1 MKRDDR
7 NTEPLRLIR
16 PEWRFFALGSLGS
29 VIVAATAPLL
39 PLLVVRPLFDEVLGK
54 GNFAQLPN
62 LIALSLAILLTS
74 SLALYAQDAL
84 YGLGAAHFAARV
96 RTGLYDTALD
106 AEVTSKD
113 TSSGVAARTALD
125 VRELELF
132 YSGDLTS
139 IVGQGLSIVTVS
151 AALLIASPTMTLLL
165 VAVFAPLVL
174 ISSAINA
181 RLEQSLSNAQ
191 RLAQTAAA
199 WFAQTLEKRE
209 LLKSFR
215 AEPRFKTV
223 FADIN
228 QAARRASSRR
238 SGLVALSA
246 PLAQLT
252 AGLGA
257 IALLG
262 FASLE
267 VQNGRL
273 TIAGLTSYVS
283 LLALAL
289 GPAQIFARGY
299 ARQSAIRAPAK
310 SIAALL
316 EVSMPLETGT
326 LTTRP
331 TGDLAL
337 EGVSLIYPD
346 ALAPALHNVSFNLT
360 RGQTLAI
367 IGSSGSGKT
376 TLTRLLLRLLEPDAG
391 RITLGGVNSRDY
403 TRAAWRSSFAFV
415 PQAAQLLPGS
425 VRENLT
431 LFGQSS
437 DDALWSALERVG
449 LKAEIAALPD
459 QLEFRLG
466 ENGAGLS
473 GGQGQ
478 RLAIARALLLDAD
491 ILILDEPTASLDSA
505 SEGIVR
511 DTLLA
516 LGGTK
521 TVIVIAHR
529 LTTIQHADFIAVFE
543 NGALLEF
550 GSPIELRAQS
560 GRYAELLALS
570 ISGSSRHE

>member
-1 MKRDDR
+1 M
-7 NTEPLRLIR
+7 IR

-54 GNFAQLPN
+54 GNFTQLPM

-84 YGLGAAHFAARV
+84 YGLGAAIFAARV
-96 RTGLYDTALD
+96 RAELYSSALD
-106 AEVTSKD
+106 AETASLE

-132 YSGDLTS
+132 YTGDLTS

-165 VAVFAPLVL
+165 VTVFAPLII
-174 ISSAINA
+174 ISGAINA
-181 RLEQSLSNAQ
+181 RLEQALNSAQ

-215 AEPRFKTV
+215 AESRFKAV

-228 QAARRASSRR
+228 TDSRRASSRR

-267 VQNGRL
+267 VQSGRL

-283 LLALAL
+283 LLALVL

-310 SIAALL
+310 AIAALL
-316 EVSMPLETGT
+316 EVSASLETGT
-326 LTTRP
+326 LTRHP
-331 TGDLAL
+331 TGDLAI
-337 EGVSLIYPD
+337 EGISVTYPD
-346 ALAPALHNVSFNLT
+346 ALAPALHNVSFNVT
-360 RGQTLAI
+360 RGQTLAV

-391 RITLGGVNSRDY
+391 RVTLGGVDSRTF
-403 TRAAWRSSFAFV
+403 TRAAWRSSFAYV
-415 PQAAQLLPGS
+415 PQAAQLFPGS
-425 VRENLT
+425 VRDNLT
-431 LFGQSS
+431 LFGHGS
-437 DDALWSALERVG
+437 DDQLWAVLEQVG
-449 LKAEIAALPD
+449 LRAEIAALPN

-505 SEGIVR
+505 SESIVR

-516 LGGTK
+516 LRGEK

-529 LTTIQHADFIAVFE
+529 LSTIQHADKIAVFE
-543 NGALLEF
+543 NGVLLEF
-550 GSPIELRAQS
+550 GSPLELKAQS
-560 GRYAELLALS
+560 GRYAELMALS
-570 ISGSSRHE
+570 VSGSSRHE

>member
-1 MKRDDR
+1 MKLPV
-7 NTEPLRLIR
+7 TLALIR
-16 PEWRFFALGSLGS
+16 PEWRFFALGTLGS
-29 VIVAATAPLL
+29 VILAATAPLL

-54 GNFAQLPN
+54 GNFAQLPM
-62 LIALSLAILLTS
+62 LIAVSLTILMTS

-96 RTGLYDTALD
+96 RAQLYDTALD
-106 AEVTSKD
+106 NETASVE

-132 YSGDLTS
+132 YTGDLTS
-139 IVGQGLSIVTVS
+139 IVGQGLSIITVS

-165 VAVFAPLVL
+165 VAVFAPLIL
-174 ISSAINA
+174 ISSQINA
-181 RLEQSLSNAQ
+181 RLEQSLNAAQ
-191 RLAQTAAA
+191 RLAQSAAT

-215 AEPRFKTV
+215 AEPRFKAV

-228 QAARRASSRR
+228 TDSRRASSRR

-246 PLAQLT
+246 PLAQFT

-267 VQNGRL
+267 VQADRL
-273 TIAGLTSYVS
+273 TVAGLTSYVS

-316 EVSMPLETGT
+316 TVAPPLETGT
-326 LTTRP
+326 LTMRP
-331 TGDLAL
+331 TGDLTL
-337 EGVSLIYPD
+337 TGVSLTYPD
-346 ALAPALHNVSFNLT
+346 ALTPALHNVTLRVA
-360 RGQTLAI
+360 RGQTLAV

-391 RITLGGVNSRDY
+391 QIALGGVDSRDY
-403 TRAAWRSSFAFV
+403 VRAAWRSAFAFV
-415 PQAAQLLPGS
+415 PQAAQLFPGS
-425 VRENLT
+425 VRDNLT

-437 DDALWSALERVG
+437 DDALWSVLEQVG

-459 QLEFRLG
+459 QLEFKLL

-511 DTLLA
+511 ETLMGLRGA
-516 LGGTK
+516 K

-529 LTTIQHADFIAVFE
+529 LSTIQHADFIAVFE

-550 GSPIELRAQS
+550 GSPTSLKAQS
-560 GRYAELLALS
+560 GRYAELLLL
-570 ISGSSRHE
+570 SGSSRSG

>member
-1 MKRDDR
+1 M
-7 NTEPLRLIR
+7 IR

-54 GNFAQLPN
+54 GNFAQLPM

-84 YGLGAAHFAARV
+84 YGLGAAMFAARV
-96 RTGLYDTALD
+96 RAELYSSALD
-106 AEVTSKD
+106 AETASLE

-132 YSGDLTS
+132 YTSDLTS

-165 VAVFAPLVL
+165 VTVFAPLII

-181 RLEQSLSNAQ
+181 RLEQALNSAQ

-215 AEPRFKTV
+215 AESRFKAV

-228 QAARRASSRR
+228 TDSRSASSRR

-267 VQNGRL
+267 VQSGRL

-310 SIAALL
+310 AIAALL
-316 EVSMPLETGT
+316 EVPAPLETGT

-331 TGDLAL
+331 TGDLAI
-337 EGVSLIYPD
+337 EEISVTYPD
-346 ALAPALHNVSFNLT
+346 ALAPALHNVSFNVT
-360 RGQTLAI
+360 RGQTLAV

-391 RITLGGVNSRDY
+391 RVTLGGVDSRAF
-403 TRAAWRSSFAFV
+403 TRAAWRSSFAYV
-415 PQAAQLLPGS
+415 PQAAQLFPGS
-425 VRENLT
+425 VRDNLT
-431 LFGQSS
+431 LFGHGSEDQ
-437 DDALWSALERVG
+437 LWAVLEQVG

-478 RLAIARALLLDAD
+478 RLAIARALLLNAD

-505 SEGIVR
+505 SESIVR
-511 DTLLA
+511 DTLLS
-516 LGGTK
+516 LRGEK

-529 LTTIQHADFIAVFE
+529 LSTIQHADKIAVFE
-543 NGALLEF
+543 NGVLLEF
-550 GSPIELRAQS
+550 GSPLELKAQP
-560 GRYAELLALS
+560 GRYAELLSLS
-570 ISGSSRHE
+570 VSGSSRHE

>member
-1 MKRDDR
+1 M
-7 NTEPLRLIR
+7 IR

-54 GNFAQLPN
+54 GNFTQLPM

-84 YGLGAAHFAARV
+84 YGLGAAMFAARV
-96 RTGLYDTALD
+96 RAELYSSALD
-106 AEVTSKD
+106 AETASLE

-132 YSGDLTS
+132 YTGDLTS

-165 VAVFAPLVL
+165 VTVFAPLII
-174 ISSAINA
+174 ISGAINA
-181 RLEQSLSNAQ
+181 RLEQALNSAQ

-215 AEPRFKTV
+215 AESRFKAV

-228 QAARRASSRR
+228 TDSRRASSRR

-267 VQNGRL
+267 VQSGRL

-283 LLALAL
+283 LLALVL

-310 SIAALL
+310 AIAALL
-316 EVSMPLETGT
+316 EVSASLETGT
-326 LTTRP
+326 LTRHP
-331 TGDLAL
+331 TGDLAI
-337 EGVSLIYPD
+337 EGISVTYPD
-346 ALAPALHNVSFNLT
+346 ALAPALHNVSFNVT
-360 RGQTLAI
+360 RGQTLAV

-391 RITLGGVNSRDY
+391 RVTLGGVDSRTF
-403 TRAAWRSSFAFV
+403 TRAAWRSSFAYV
-415 PQAAQLLPGS
+415 PQAAQLFPGS
-425 VRENLT
+425 VRDNLT
-431 LFGQSS
+431 LFGHGS
-437 DDALWSALERVG
+437 DDQLWAVLEQVG
-449 LKAEIAALPD
+449 LRAEIAALPN

-505 SEGIVR
+505 SESIVR

-516 LGGTK
+516 LRGEK

-529 LTTIQHADFIAVFE
+529 LSTIQHADKIAVFE
-543 NGALLEF
+543 NGVLLEF
-550 GSPIELRAQS
+550 GSPLELKAQP
-560 GRYAELLALS
+560 GRYAELLSLS
-570 ISGSSRHE
+570 VSGSSRHE

>member
-1 MKRDDR
+1 MKLPV
-7 NTEPLRLIR
+7 TLELIR
-16 PEWRFFALGSLGS
+16 PEWKFFALGTLGS
-29 VIVAATAPLL
+29 VVLAAAAPLL

-54 GNFAQLPN
+54 GDFAGLPN
-62 LIALSLAILLTS
+62 LIALSLVILTIS

-96 RTGLYDTALD
+96 RAGLYSGALD
-106 AEVTSKD
+106 NESASTE

-132 YSGDLTS
+132 YAGDLTS
-139 IVGQGLSIVTVS
+139 IVGQGLSILTVS

-165 VAVFAPLVL
+165 IAVFAPLMF
-174 ISSAINA
+174 ISSAINS
-181 RLEQSLSNAQ
+181 RLEQSLSAAQ
-191 RLAQTAAA
+191 QLAQTAAA
-199 WFAQTLEKRE
+199 WFSQTLEKRE

-215 AEPRFKTV
+215 AEPRFKAV
-223 FADIN
+223 FAAIN
-228 QAARRASSRR
+228 TDSRRASSRR
-238 SGLVALSA
+238 SGLVALSV

-267 VQNGRL
+267 VQGGRL

-299 ARQSAIRAPAK
+299 ARGSAIRAPAK

-316 EVSMPLETGT
+316 KVPAPLETGT

-331 TGDLAL
+331 TGDLSL
-337 EGVSLIYPD
+337 EGVSVTYPD
-346 ALAPALHNVSFNLT
+346 ALAPALHDVSFNVA
-360 RGQTLAI
+360 RGQTLAV

-376 TLTRLLLRLLEPDAG
+376 TLTRLLLRSLEPDAG
-391 RITLGGVNSRDY
+391 RIALGGQSSTSF
-403 TRAAWRSSFAFV
+403 TRAAWRSAFSFV

-425 VRENLT
+425 VRDNLT
-431 LFGQSS
+431 LFGQGS
-437 DDALWSALERVG
+437 DDALWDVLEQVG

-459 QLEFRLG
+459 GLEFTLG

-511 DTLLA
+511 DTLLS
-516 LGGTK
+516 LRGEK

-529 LTTIQHADFIAVFE
+529 LSTIQHADKIAVLE

-550 GSPIELRAQS
+550 GSPMDLKAQS

-570 ISGSSRHE
+570 VGGSLAK

>member
-1 MKRDDR
+1 M
-7 NTEPLRLIR
+7 IR

-54 GNFAQLPN
+54 GNFTQLPM

-84 YGLGAAHFAARV
+84 YGLGAAIFAARV
-96 RTGLYDTALD
+96 RAELYSSALD
-106 AEVTSKD
+106 AETASLE

-132 YSGDLTS
+132 YTGDLTS

-165 VAVFAPLVL
+165 VTVFAPLII
-174 ISSAINA
+174 ISGAINA
-181 RLEQSLSNAQ
+181 RLEQALNSAQ

-215 AEPRFKTV
+215 AESRFKAV

-228 QAARRASSRR
+228 TDSRRASSRR

-267 VQNGRL
+267 VQSGRL

-283 LLALAL
+283 LLALVL

-310 SIAALL
+310 AIAALL
-316 EVSMPLETGT
+316 EVSASLETGT
-326 LTTRP
+326 LTRHP
-331 TGDLAL
+331 TGDLAI
-337 EGVSLIYPD
+337 EGISVTYPD
-346 ALAPALHNVSFNLT
+346 ALAPALHNVSFNVT
-360 RGQTLAI
+360 RGQTLAV

-391 RITLGGVNSRDY
+391 RVTLGGVDSRTF
-403 TRAAWRSSFAFV
+403 TRAAWRSSFAYV
-415 PQAAQLLPGS
+415 PQAAQLFPGS
-425 VRENLT
+425 VRDNLT
-431 LFGQSS
+431 LFGHGS
-437 DDALWSALERVG
+437 DDQLWAVLEQVG
-449 LKAEIAALPD
+449 LRAEIAALPN

-505 SEGIVR
+505 SESIVR

-516 LGGTK
+516 LRGEK

-529 LTTIQHADFIAVFE
+529 LSTIQHADKIAVFE
-543 NGALLEF
+543 NGVLLEF
-550 GSPIELRAQS
+550 GSPLELKAQP
-560 GRYAELLALS
+560 GRYAELLSLS
-570 ISGSSRHE
+570 VSGSSRHE

>member
-1 MKRDDR
+1 M
-7 NTEPLRLIR
+7 IR

-54 GNFAQLPN
+54 GNFAQLPM

-84 YGLGAAHFAARV
+84 YGLGAAMFAARV
-96 RTGLYDTALD
+96 RAELYSSALD
-106 AEVTSKD
+106 AETASLE

-132 YSGDLTS
+132 YTSDLTS

-165 VAVFAPLVL
+165 VTVFAPLII

-181 RLEQSLSNAQ
+181 RLEQALNSAQ

-215 AEPRFKTV
+215 AESRFKAV

-228 QAARRASSRR
+228 TDSRSASSRR

-267 VQNGRL
+267 VQSGRL

-310 SIAALL
+310 AIAALL
-316 EVSMPLETGT
+316 EVPAPLETGT

-331 TGDLAL
+331 TGDLAI
-337 EGVSLIYPD
+337 EEISVTYPD
-346 ALAPALHNVSFNLT
+346 ALAPALHNVSFNVT
-360 RGQTLAI
+360 RGQTLAV

-391 RITLGGVNSRDY
+391 RVTLGGVDSRAF
-403 TRAAWRSSFAFV
+403 TRAAWRSSFAYV
-415 PQAAQLLPGS
+415 PQAAQLFPGS
-425 VRENLT
+425 VRDNLT
-431 LFGQSS
+431 LFGHGSEDQ
-437 DDALWSALERVG
+437 LWAVLEQVG

-478 RLAIARALLLDAD
+478 RLAIARALLLNAD

-505 SEGIVR
+505 SESIVR

-516 LGGTK
+516 LRGEK

-529 LTTIQHADFIAVFE
+529 LSTIQHADKIAVFE
-543 NGALLEF
+543 NGVLLEF
-550 GSPIELRAQS
+550 GSPLELKAQS

-570 ISGSSRHE
+570 VGGSSRPE

>member
-1 MKRDDR
+1 M
-7 NTEPLRLIR
+7 IR

-54 GNFAQLPN
+54 GNFTQLPM

-84 YGLGAAHFAARV
+84 YGLGAAMFAARV
-96 RTGLYDTALD
+96 RAELYSSALD
-106 AEVTSKD
+106 AETASLE

-132 YSGDLTS
+132 YTSDLTS

-165 VAVFAPLVL
+165 VTVFAPLII
-174 ISSAINA
+174 ISGAINA
-181 RLEQSLSNAQ
+181 RLEQALNSAQ

-215 AEPRFKTV
+215 AESRFKAV

-228 QAARRASSRR
+228 TDSRSASSRR

-267 VQNGRL
+267 VQSGRL

-310 SIAALL
+310 AIAALL
-316 EVSMPLETGT
+316 EVPAPLETGT

-331 TGDLAL
+331 TGDLAI
-337 EGVSLIYPD
+337 EEISVTYPD
-346 ALAPALHNVSFNLT
+346 ALAPALHNVSFNVT
-360 RGQTLAI
+360 RGQTLAV

-391 RITLGGVNSRDY
+391 RVTLGGVDSRAF
-403 TRAAWRSSFAFV
+403 TRAAWRSSFAYV
-415 PQAAQLLPGS
+415 PQAAQLFPGS
-425 VRENLT
+425 VRDNLT
-431 LFGQSS
+431 LFGHGSEDQ
-437 DDALWSALERVG
+437 LWAVLEQVG

-478 RLAIARALLLDAD
+478 RLAIARALLLNAD

-505 SEGIVR
+505 SESIVR
-511 DTLLA
+511 DTLLS
-516 LGGTK
+516 LRGEK

-529 LTTIQHADFIAVFE
+529 LSTIQHADKIAVFE
-543 NGALLEF
+543 NGVLLEF
-550 GSPIELRAQS
+550 GSPLELKAQS

-570 ISGSSRHE
+570 VGGSSRPE

>member
-1 MKRDDR
+1 M
-7 NTEPLRLIR
+7 NAGPLRLIR

-29 VIVAATAPLL
+29 VIAAATAPLL

-54 GNFAQLPN
+54 GNFAQLPM

-84 YGLGAAHFAARV
+84 YGLGAAMFAARV
-96 RTGLYDTALD
+96 RAELYSSALD
-106 AEVTSKD
+106 AESASLE

-132 YSGDLTS
+132 YTSDLTS

-165 VAVFAPLVL
+165 VAVFAPLII
-174 ISSAINA
+174 ISSTINA
-181 RLEQSLSNAQ
+181 RLEQALNSAQ

-215 AEPRFKTV
+215 AESRFKAV

-228 QAARRASSRR
+228 TDSRRASSRR

-283 LLALAL
+283 LLALVL

-310 SIAALL
+310 AIAALL
-316 EVSMPLETGT
+316 EVSAPLETGT
-326 LTTRP
+326 LITRP
-331 TGDLAL
+331 TGDLAI
-337 EGVSLIYPD
+337 EGISVTYPD
-346 ALAPALHNVSFNLT
+346 ALAPALHNVSFNVT
-360 RGQTLAI
+360 RGQTLAV

-391 RITLGGVNSRDY
+391 RVTLGGVDSRTF
-403 TRAAWRSSFAFV
+403 TRAAWRSSFAYV
-415 PQAAQLLPGS
+415 PQAAQLFPGS
-425 VRENLT
+425 VRDNLT
-431 LFGQSS
+431 LFGRGS
-437 DDALWSALERVG
+437 DDQLWAVLEQVG

-511 DTLLA
+511 DTLLS
-516 LGGTK
+516 LRGEK

-529 LTTIQHADFIAVFE
+529 LSTIQHADTIAVFE
-543 NGALLEF
+543 NGVLLEF
-550 GSPIELRAQS
+550 GSPIELKAQS

-570 ISGSSRHE
+570 VSGSSRHE

>member
-1 MKRDDR
+1 MKLPV
-7 NTEPLRLIR
+7 TLELIR
-16 PEWRFFALGSLGS
+16 PEWKFFALGTLGS
-29 VIVAATAPLL
+29 VILAATAPLL
-39 PLLVVRPLFDEVLGK
+39 PLLVVRPLFSEVLGN

-74 SLALYAQDAL
+74 SLALYMQDAL

-96 RTGLYDTALD
+96 RAGLYDTALD
-106 AEVTSKD
+106 AESTSLE

-132 YSGDLTS
+132 YTGDLTS

-165 VAVFAPLVL
+165 VAVFAPLIL

-181 RLEQSLSNAQ
+181 RLEQALNAAQ

-215 AEPRFKTV
+215 AESRFKTV
-223 FADIN
+223 FAEIN
-228 QAARRASSRR
+228 LDSRRASSRR

-246 PLAQLT
+246 PLAQFT
-252 AGLGA
+252 SGLGA

-267 VQNGRL
+267 VQGGRL

-299 ARQSAIRAPAK
+299 ARQSAIRSPAK

-316 EVSMPLETGT
+316 TVQAPLETGT

-331 TGDLAL
+331 TGDLSL
-337 EGVSLIYPD
+337 ENIRLTYPD
-346 ALAPALHNVSFNLT
+346 ALAPALHDVRFSLT

-391 RITLGGVNSRDY
+391 RVTLGGVDSRTF
-403 TRAAWRSSFAFV
+403 TRAAWRSAFSFV
-415 PQAAQLLPGS
+415 PQAAQMLPGS
-425 VRENLT
+425 VRDNLT
-431 LFGQSS
+431 LFGQAS
-437 DDALWSALERVG
+437 DDALWHVLERVG

-459 QLEFRLG
+459 GLEFRLG

-491 ILILDEPTASLDSA
+491 VLILDEPTASLDSQ

-516 LGGTK
+516 LRGEK

-529 LTTIQHADFIAVFE
+529 LSTIQHADKIAVLE

-550 GSPIELRAQS
+550 GSPLELLAQS

-570 ISGSSRHE
+570 VSGSPRSA

>member
-1 MKRDDR
+1 M
-7 NTEPLRLIR
+7 IR

-54 GNFAQLPN
+54 GNFTQLPM

-84 YGLGAAHFAARV
+84 YGLGAAMFAARV
-96 RTGLYDTALD
+96 RAELYSKALD
-106 AEVTSKD
+106 AETASLE

-132 YSGDLTS
+132 YTSDLTS

-165 VAVFAPLVL
+165 VTVFAPLII

-181 RLEQSLSNAQ
+181 RLEQALNSAQ

-215 AEPRFKTV
+215 AESRFKAV

-228 QAARRASSRR
+228 TDSRSASSRR

-267 VQNGRL
+267 VQSGRL

-310 SIAALL
+310 AIAALL
-316 EVSMPLETGT
+316 EVPAPLETGT

-331 TGDLAL
+331 TGDLAI
-337 EGVSLIYPD
+337 EEISVTYPD
-346 ALAPALHNVSFNLT
+346 ALAPALHNVSFNVT
-360 RGQTLAI
+360 RGQTLAV

-391 RITLGGVNSRDY
+391 RVTLGGVDSRAF
-403 TRAAWRSSFAFV
+403 TRAAWRSSFAYV
-415 PQAAQLLPGS
+415 PQAAQLFPGS
-425 VRENLT
+425 VRDNLT
-431 LFGQSS
+431 LFGHGSEDQ
-437 DDALWSALERVG
+437 LWAVLEQVG

-478 RLAIARALLLDAD
+478 RLAIARALLLNAD

-505 SEGIVR
+505 SESIVR

-516 LGGTK
+516 LRGEK

-529 LTTIQHADFIAVFE
+529 LTTIQHADQIAVFE

-550 GSPIELRAQS
+550 GSPLELKAQP
-560 GRYAELLALS
+560 GRYAELLSLS
-570 ISGSSRHE
+570 VSGSSRHE

>member
-96 RTGLYDTALD
+96 RTGLYDTALE
-106 AEVTSKD
+106 AEVASKD

-331 TGDLAL
+331 TGDLSL
-337 EGVSLIYPD
+337 EGISLTYPD

-391 RITLGGVNSRDY
+391 RITLGGVNSRDFI
-403 TRAAWRSSFAFV
+403 RAAWRSSFAFV
-415 PQAAQLLPGS
+415 PQAAQLLPCS

>member
-1 MKRDDR
+1 MKLPV
-7 NTEPLRLIR
+7 TLELIR
-16 PEWRFFALGSLGS
+16 TEWRFFALGTLGS
-29 VIVAATAPLL
+29 VILALSAPLL

-54 GNFAQLPN
+54 GDFAQLPR
-62 LIALSLAILLTS
+62 LIALSLAILLVS

-84 YGLGAAHFAARV
+84 YGLGAAAFAARV
-96 RTGLYDTALD
+96 RAGLYSNALD
-106 AEVTSKD
+106 AESASLE

-132 YSGDLTS
+132 YTGDLTS

-165 VAVFAPLVL
+165 VAVFAPLML
-174 ISSAINA
+174 ISSAINS
-181 RLEQSLSNAQ
+181 RLEQSLSHAQ
-191 RLAQTAAA
+191 RLAQAAAA
-199 WFAQTLEKRE
+199 WFSQTLEKRE

-215 AEPRFKTV
+215 AESRFQAV

-228 QAARRASSRR
+228 TDSRRASSRR
-238 SGLVALSA
+238 STLVALSA

-267 VQNGRL
+267 VQAGRL

-299 ARQSAIRAPAK
+299 ARGSAIRAPAK
-310 SIAALL
+310 SIKALL
-316 EVSMPLETGT
+316 TVPAPLETGT

-331 TGDLAL
+331 TGDLSL
-337 EGVSLIYPD
+337 EGVSLTYPD
-346 ALAPALHNVSFNLT
+346 ALAPALNSVTLRVT
-360 RGQTLAI
+360 RGQTLAV

-391 RITLGGVNSRDY
+391 RVALGGVDSRAF
-403 TRAAWRSSFAFV
+403 TRAVWRSAFAFV

-425 VRENLT
+425 VRDNLT
-431 LFGQSS
+431 LFGQRS
-437 DDALWSALERVG
+437 DDALWGVLEQVG
-449 LKAEIAALPD
+449 LKTEIAALPD
-459 QLEFRLG
+459 QLEFKLL

-516 LGGTK
+516 LRGAK

-529 LTTIQHADFIAVFE
+529 LSTIQHADLIAVFE

-550 GSPIELRAQS
+550 GSPIDLKAQA

-570 ISGSSRHE
+570 VSGVSSPA